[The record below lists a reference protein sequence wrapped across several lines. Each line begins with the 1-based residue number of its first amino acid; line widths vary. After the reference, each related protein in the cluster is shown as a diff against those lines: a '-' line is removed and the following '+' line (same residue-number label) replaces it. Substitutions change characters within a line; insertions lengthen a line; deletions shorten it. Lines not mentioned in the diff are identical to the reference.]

1 MVQDGESFG
10 SYYLDS
16 NPFTVR
22 LLKPE
27 TPSAQP
33 HTGDESDPIRLM
45 GMMLIGIT
53 ALGGTA
59 LIRIK
64 TGK

>member
-1 MVQDGESFG
+1 MKGGRITLDTAEAVPVENISDSEMLMIWRYKAEMVQDGESFG

-27 TPSAQP
+27 TPSA
-33 HTGDESDPIRLM
+33 
-45 GMMLIGIT
+45 
-53 ALGGTA
+53 
-59 LIRIK
+59 
-64 TGK
+64 